1 MKKYLIIII
10 ISLFIGF
17 LFSYYIIK
25 EYDDAVL
32 PTFLNGKTVYLVQQ
46 GIYSN
51 YDNMINNT
59 KAIDNYIYEV
69 KNELYYVYVG
79 MSLSKDNAMK
89 IQNIYEF
96 ETTIATITLNNEFI
110 KTIEQ
115 YDSLLS
121 ETNDKDAIKE
131 ICKQLLSKYKSV

>member
-17 LFSYYIIK
+17 LFSYYVIK

>member
-10 ISLFIGF
+10 VSLFIGF
-17 LFSYYIIK
+17 LFSYYVIK

-69 KNELYYVYVG
+69 KNDLYYVYLG

-96 ETTIATITLNNEFI
+96 QTTVTTITLNNEFI

>member
-17 LFSYYIIK
+17 LFSYYVIK

-96 ETTIATITLNNEFI
+96 ETTVTTITLNNEFI

>member
-17 LFSYYIIK
+17 LFSYYVIK

-69 KNELYYVYVG
+69 KNDLYYVYVG